1 MRMIAGSIVFLGAV
15 ALLALA
21 NYRAFQMAS
30 YPHEDG
36 VYGIGLLAFAIGG
49 LALFMV
55 ISALVEEYK
64 RPARDRS
71 TQS

>member
-1 MRMIAGSIVFLGAV
+1 
-15 ALLALA
+15 
-21 NYRAFQMAS
+21 
-30 YPHEDG
+30 
-36 VYGIGLLAFAIGG
+36 LLAFAIGG